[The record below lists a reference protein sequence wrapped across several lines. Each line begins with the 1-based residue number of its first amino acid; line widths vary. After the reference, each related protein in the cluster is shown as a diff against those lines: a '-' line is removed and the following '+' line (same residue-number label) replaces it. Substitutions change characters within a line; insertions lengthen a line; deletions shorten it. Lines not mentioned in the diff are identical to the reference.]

1 MVRGHDQVMG
11 DVDRIDATHTWVVYE
26 GEPYAD
32 PLAGRHG
39 SLVEVCASFSDA
51 ELVELCGHWE
61 WRAELAT
68 RDIDRW
74 WCWTV
79 VRFGQRL
86 LAGRRA
92 QDHSQH

>member
-1 MVRGHDQVMG
+1 MG
-11 DVDRIDATHTWVVYE
+11 DVNRIDATHTFVVYE
-26 GEPYAD
+26 GPPYAD
-32 PLAGRHG
+32 PLVGKPG
-39 SLVEVCASFSDA
+39 SLVEVCASLSDV

-61 WRAELAT
+61 WRADLAT
-68 RDIDRW
+68 REIDKW

-92 QDHSQH
+92 VGHSDRRAS